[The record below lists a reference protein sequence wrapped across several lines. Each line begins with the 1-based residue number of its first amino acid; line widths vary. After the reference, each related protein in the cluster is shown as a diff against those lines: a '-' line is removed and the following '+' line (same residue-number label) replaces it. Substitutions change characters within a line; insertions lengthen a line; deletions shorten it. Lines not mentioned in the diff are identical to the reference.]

1 MPYFLYLI
9 SNFRGCGKTLT
20 APTGNGSHYHVSYN
34 YLPPGLREMEA
45 KKYVSNSS
53 LESAGDAYVSSTS
66 ELELSADPMNSILDP
81 NAVIIKQS
89 KKEVLPKKK
98 YFTVALHLEWIMY
111 RGKAQVYEICIQG
124 QDMTNLELFV
134 VPYDLKKETELME
147 RLGFTF
153 NKNLDKYYFVQPG
166 VIICL

>member
-1 MPYFLYLI
+1 
-9 SNFRGCGKTLT
+9 
-20 APTGNGSHYHVSYN
+20 
-34 YLPPGLREMEA
+34 MEA
-45 KKYVSNSS
+45 KKYVNS
-53 LESAGDAYVSSTS
+53 LESDAYVSSTS
-66 ELELSADPMNSILDP
+66 ELELSSDPMNSILDP
-81 NAVIIKQS
+81 NAVILKQS

-153 NKNLDKYYFVQPG
+153 NKIIVIIIGKLKCPG
-166 VIICL
+166 VNTIHNICLIFNVCR